1 MLYKGGRDLY
11 GFDLMS
17 VVIEAENISKRFFL
31 GERNQRAFFEDVTAK
46 SIRGFRRLLHPKA
59 AEKEEPS
66 TRDFWALRDVS
77 FRIIQGQTLGIIGE
91 NGAGKSTLLKILS
104 RITQPTTGI
113 VKVYGRLASL
123 LEVGTGFHPEF
134 SGRDNIYLNGT
145 MLGLSRKE
153 VRKRFDQIVE
163 FSGLERFIDVPVKNY
178 SSGMYVRLAF
188 SVAAH
193 LNPEIVVLDEVLAVG
208 DAVFQKKCFDR
219 MEEIINEGHAAILVS
234 HGMGNVRRM
243 SQVCMWLRHGRV
255 EMFGPTHEVVSCYE
269 KETTH
274 KVVSHYEK
282 QTAEHHQATQP
293 EPLASL
299 SHWSVHSKLSTD
311 LHTII
316 SGQARVTFRF
326 EIEMTSIVPNG
337 LVSVSVADVQGLI
350 LFTQEGDLRQIKA
363 GKISLTLELPFLPL
377 KPGEYIVTCTI
388 SDRKHPVAFL
398 RATPELRVLEEKSSE
413 RSGYHG
419 ILNLPAKLS
428 VEESGNGVV
437 EGSK

>member
-1 MLYKGGRDLY
+1 
-11 GFDLMS
+11 
-17 VVIEAENISKRFFL
+17 
-31 GERNQRAFFEDVTAK
+31 
-46 SIRGFRRLLHPKA
+46 
-59 AEKEEPS
+59 
-66 TRDFWALRDVS
+66 
-77 FRIIQGQTLGIIGE
+77 
-91 NGAGKSTLLKILS
+91 
-104 RITQPTTGI
+104 
-113 VKVYGRLASL
+113 
-123 LEVGTGFHPEF
+123 
-134 SGRDNIYLNGT
+134 
-145 MLGLSRKE
+145 
-153 VRKRFDQIVE
+153 
-163 FSGLERFIDVPVKNY
+163 
-178 SSGMYVRLAF
+178 
-188 SVAAH
+188 
-193 LNPEIVVLDEVLAVG
+193 
-208 DAVFQKKCFDR
+208 
-219 MEEIINEGHAAILVS
+219 
-234 HGMGNVRRM
+234 
-243 SQVCMWLRHGRV
+243 MWLRHGRV

-282 QTAEHHQATQP
+282 QTAEHQQATQP

-326 EIEMTSIVPNG
+326 EIEMASIVPDG

-428 VEESGNGVV
+428 VEEGGM